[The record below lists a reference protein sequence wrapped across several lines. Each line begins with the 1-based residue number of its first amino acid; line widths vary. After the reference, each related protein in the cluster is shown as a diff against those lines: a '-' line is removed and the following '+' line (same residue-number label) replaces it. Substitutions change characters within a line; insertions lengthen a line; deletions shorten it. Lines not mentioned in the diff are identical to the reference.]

1 MISSAIDWSIKNRL
15 LVLVLTAFLVF
26 GGIWV
31 IYHTPM
37 DAIPDLSDTQV
48 IIYTQY
54 PGQSPGVVED
64 QVTYPLTTAMLSV
77 PKVKVVRGYSN
88 FDYSLV
94 YVIFKGGTDLYW
106 ARTRVLEYLNYVR
119 SQLPR
124 GVSPQLGP
132 DATGVGWV
140 YEYAL
145 VDKSGT
151 QSLQQLR
158 SLQDWYL
165 RYQLQTVPG
174 IAEVASVGGYV
185 KQYQVEVDPNKL
197 AQYGIS
203 LERVKNAIK
212 ASNSDVG
219 GGLVDRA
226 ETEYMVRGIGYIK
239 KTSDLRKVCI
249 GVGRDGTPILLG
261 QVAHVQ
267 IGPAPRRGV
276 ADLNGQ
282 GDVVGGIAVM
292 RSGEN
297 ALKVIEAFKK
307 KLAALK
313 SGLPKGVKIV
323 TVYDRSALIER
334 SIAFLREKLV
344 EELITVSL
352 VCILFLFHFRSALVA
367 IFMLPLGVLS
377 AFIIMYFQGLSS
389 NIMSL
394 GGIAIAM
401 GAMVDSAIIMV
412 ENAHKKM
419 EHGYDKARHW
429 EVIAAASKEVGPSL
443 FWSLLVITVSFFPIF
458 SLTGQSGRLFK
469 PLAFTKTYT
478 MGAAAFLAVLLAP
491 VLMGFFI
498 RGRIRPDR
506 ENPVTRALIRVYHPV
521 CEWVL
526 RHRIVVLIAS
536 LVILVSAAYPVMHLG
551 SEFMPPLDEGDILY
565 MPTTLPGVSITEA
578 KALLEQTDRIIKTF
592 PEVKS
597 VFGKAGRADT
607 ATDPAPLSMIETVIQ
622 LHQNPRYWPMVKE
635 DRWYSSWAPDWMKDL
650 LRHIWP
656 EQQHLTQKA
665 LIDQLND
672 AVHFPGLTN
681 SWTMPIRTRI
691 DMLSTGIKTPVGIK
705 VMGPNL
711 ATLDKLAKQV
721 EGVVQNIP
729 GTRSAY
735 AERVMGAYYMNY
747 TIDRD
752 AAARYGLNVQ
762 NVQDVI
768 ETALGG
774 MDITRTVEGLERYP
788 VNLIYMRNYRDNL
801 PALENVL
808 VPTPT
813 GTQVPISYLAHF
825 SIEKGPMT
833 ILTEGS
839 RKSAW
844 VYVDISTSDIGDY
857 VARAQKMV
865 NEKIHLPPKYNIEWS
880 GQYQYMMEARARLM
894 LVIPVTLA
902 IIILLLYFN
911 TKSFLKAA
919 LVMLA
924 VPFSLVGSFWLLYL
938 LHYNLSVAVAVGLI
952 ALAGLDAETGV
963 VMLLYLELAHELWEK
978 LGRMKTRGDLM
989 QAIYHGAVKRIRPK
1003 IMTVAAILAGLLPI
1017 MHGTGTGSQVMKRIA
1032 APMVGGVAT
1041 SLLLE
1046 LTIYPILYFYLK
1058 RGGLDPSPQPTSE
1071 DDVLESELAG
1081 EA

>member
-1 MISSAIDWSIKNRL
+1 MISSAIDWSIRNRF
-15 LVLVLTAFLVF
+15 LVLILTGFLVLS
-26 GGIWV
+26 GIWV

-48 IIYTQY
+48 IIYTKY

-64 QVTYPLTTAMLSV
+64 QVTYPLTTAMLAV
-77 PKVKVVRGYSN
+77 PNVKVVRGYSN
-88 FDYSLV
+88 FDFSLV
-94 YVIFKGGTDLYW
+94 YVIFKDGTDLYW
-106 ARTRVLEYLNYVR
+106 ARSRVLEYLNYV
-119 SQLPR
+119 SAQLPQ

-145 VDKSGT
+145 VDKSGKLN
-151 QSLQQLR
+151 LQQLR

-165 RYQLQTVPG
+165 RYQLQTVSG
-174 IAEVASVGGYV
+174 IAEVAPIGGYV

-197 AQYGIS
+197 ADYGIS
-203 LERVKNAIK
+203 LSQLSRSIK
-212 ASNSDVG
+212 ESNTDVG

-226 ETEYMVRGIGYIK
+226 ETEYMVRGLGYIK
-239 KTSDLRKVCI
+239 KVSDLRKVCI
-249 GVGRDGTPILLG
+249 GVGPGGIPVLLG
-261 QVAHVQ
+261 QVADVHL
-267 IGPAPRRGV
+267 GPEPRRGL
-276 ADLNGQ
+276 ADLNGR

-292 RSGEN
+292 RSGAN

-307 KLAALK
+307 KLNELK
-313 SGLPKGVKIV
+313 SGLPKGVEIV
-323 TVYDRSALIER
+323 PVYDRSALINR
-334 SIAFLREKLV
+334 SIDFLRGKLI

-367 IFMLPLGVLS
+367 IFMLPLGVIS
-377 AFIIMYFQGLSS
+377 AFMIMYFQGLNS

-429 EVIAAASKEVGPSL
+429 EIIASASKEVGPSL
-443 FWSLLVITVSFFPIF
+443 FFSLLVITVSFLPIF

-498 RGRIRPDR
+498 RGRIRPDS
-506 ENPVTRALIRVYHPV
+506 ENPVNRSLIRIYHPV
-521 CEWVL
+521 GEWVL
-526 RHRIVVLIAS
+526 HHRKTVLVAA
-536 LVILVSAAYPVMHLG
+536 LAILVSAVYPLMQLG
-551 SEFMPPLDEGDILY
+551 SEFMPPLNEGDLLY
-565 MPTTLPGVSITEA
+565 MPTTLPGISIAED
-578 KALLEQTDRIIKTF
+578 KRLLEQTDRIIKTF

-607 ATDPAPLSMIETVIQ
+607 ATDPAPLDMLETVIQ
-622 LHQNPRYWPMVKE
+622 LHQDRSKWPEVKE
-635 DRWYSSWAPDWMKDL
+635 HRWYSSWAPGWMTDL
-650 LRHIWP
+650 LRHVWP
-656 EQQHLTQKA
+656 EERHLTQKE

-672 AVHFPGLTN
+672 AVHFPGLVN
-681 SWTMPIRTRI
+681 AWTLPIRTRI

-705 VMGPNL
+705 VMGPDLPTL
-711 ATLDKLAKQV
+711 ARLAKQV
-721 EGVVQNIP
+721 ESVVHKIP
-729 GTRSAY
+729 GTRSVY
-735 AERVMGAYYMNY
+735 AERVMGAYYMDY

-752 AAARYGLNVQ
+752 AAARYGLTIQ

-768 ETALGG
+768 ESALGG
-774 MDITRTVEGLERYP
+774 MNITRTVEGLERFP
-788 VNLIYMRNYRDNL
+788 VNLRYMRSYRDNL

-825 SIEKGPMT
+825 SITKGPMT
-833 ILTEGS
+833 VLTEGS

-844 VYVDISTSDIGDY
+844 VYVDLDTSDIGDY
-857 VARAQKMV
+857 VARAQKIV
-865 NEKIHLPPKYNIEWS
+865 SEKVHLPPKYNLQWS

-894 LVIPVTLA
+894 IVIPVTLA
-902 IIILLLYFN
+902 IIVLLLYFN
-911 TKSFLKAA
+911 TKSFAKAA

-963 VMLLYLELAHELWEK
+963 VMLLYLDLAHQLWERV
-978 LGRMKTRGDLM
+978 GRMKTRGDLM

-1017 MHGTGTGSQVMKRIA
+1017 MHGTGTGSEVMKRIA

-1046 LTIYPILYFYLK
+1046 LTIYPVLYFYLK
-1058 RGGLDPSPQPTSE
+1058 RGGLDSTLEPTSNE
-1071 DDVLESELAG
+1071 EVLEIG
-1081 EA
+1081 

>member
-1 MISSAIDWSIKNRL
+1 MISSAIDWSIRNRL
-15 LVLVLTAFLVF
+15 LVLILTGFLMLAGV
-26 GGIWV
+26 WV

-48 IIYTQY
+48 IIYTKY

-77 PKVKVVRGYSN
+77 PKVKVVRAYSN
-88 FDYSLV
+88 FDFSLV
-94 YVIFKGGTDLYW
+94 YVIFNDGTDVYW
-106 ARTRVLEYLNYVR
+106 ARSRVLEYLNYVR
-119 SQLPR
+119 AQLPQ

-140 YEYAL
+140 YQYAL
-145 VDKSGT
+145 VDKSGKH
-151 QSLQQLR
+151 SLQELR

-174 IAEVASVGGYV
+174 IAEVAPIGGFV

-197 AQYGIS
+197 ADYGID
-203 LERVKNAIK
+203 LPKLADAIK
-212 ASNSDVG
+212 RSNSDVG

-226 ETEYMVRGIGYIK
+226 ETEYMVRGRGYVRKIE
-239 KTSDLRKVCI
+239 DLRKVSL
-249 GVGRDGTPILLG
+249 GVDPGGRPILLG
-261 QVAHVQ
+261 QVADIHL
-267 IGPAPRRGV
+267 GPEPRRGL
-276 ADLNGQ
+276 ADLDGR

-297 ALKVIEAFKK
+297 ALKVIETFKK
-307 KLAALK
+307 KLAELQ
-313 SGLPKGVKIV
+313 SGLPKGVEIV
-323 TVYDRSALIER
+323 PVYDRSALIER
-334 SIAFLREKLV
+334 SIDFLRGKLV

-367 IFMLPLGVLS
+367 ICILPLGVLS
-377 AFIIMYFQGLSS
+377 AFIIMYFQGLTS

-419 EHGYDKARHW
+419 ERNYDKTRHW
-429 EVIAAASKEVGPSL
+429 EIIASASKEVGPSL
-443 FWSLLVITVSFFPIF
+443 FWSLLVITVSFLPIF
-458 SLTGQSGRLFK
+458 SLTGQAGRLFK

-491 VLMGFFI
+491 VLMGYFI
-498 RGRIRPDR
+498 RGRIRTDSQ
-506 ENPVTRALIRVYHPV
+506 NPITRSLIRLYHPV

-526 RHRIVVLIAS
+526 HHPKSILMGSLIIMAS
-536 LVILVSAAYPVMHLG
+536 ALWPFQHLG
-551 SEFMPPLDEGDILY
+551 SEFMPPLDEGDLLY
-565 MPTTLPGVSITEA
+565 MPTTLPGISITQA
-578 KALLEQTDRIIKTF
+578 KTLLEQTDRIIKTF

-607 ATDPAPLSMIETVIQ
+607 ATDPAPLSMLETTIE
-622 LHQNPRYWPMVKE
+622 LHQDPNKWPMVKE
-635 DRWYSSWAPDWMKDL
+635 HRWYSPWAPDWMQNL
-650 LRHIWP
+650 LRPIWP
-656 EQQHLTQKA
+656 EQRHLTQKE
-665 LIDQLND
+665 LIDELND
-672 AVHFPGLTN
+672 AVHIPGLTN
-681 SWTMPIRTRI
+681 AWTMPIAARI
-691 DMLSTGIKTPVGIK
+691 DMLSTGIKTPVGVK
-705 VMGPNL
+705 VTGADL
-711 ATLDKLAKQV
+711 ATLDRLARQV
-721 EGVVQNIP
+721 EAVVRGVP
-729 GTRSAY
+729 GARSVY
-735 AERVMGAYYMNY
+735 AERVMGQYYMDY

-762 NVQDVI
+762 DVQDVI
-768 ETALGG
+768 ESALGG
-774 MDITRTVEGLERYP
+774 ENITRTVEGLERFP
-788 VNLIYMRNYRDNL
+788 VNLRYMRNYRDDI
-801 PALENVL
+801 PALQQVL

-813 GTQVPISYLAHF
+813 GAQVPISYLAHF
-825 SIEKGPMT
+825 SIEKGPMA
-833 ILTEGS
+833 ILTENS

-844 VYVDISTSDIGDY
+844 VYVDLDTADIGDF
-857 VARAQKMV
+857 VARAQRSV
-865 NEKIHLPPKYNIEWS
+865 SEKVHLPPKYNIEWS
-880 GQYQYMMEARARLM
+880 GQYQFMMEARERLM
-894 LVIPVTLA
+894 LVIPITLA
-902 IIILLLYFN
+902 LIVLLLFFN
-911 TKSFLKAA
+911 TKSFAKAA

-938 LHYNLSVAVAVGLI
+938 LHYNLSAAVAVGLI

-963 VMLLYLELAHELWEK
+963 VMLLYLDLAHDLWER

-989 QAIYHGAVKRIRPK
+989 QSIYHGAVKRIRPK

-1046 LTIYPILYFYLK
+1046 LTIYPVLYFYLK
-1058 RGGLDPSPQPTSE
+1058 RRRLDPSLQPTSE
-1071 DDVLESELAG
+1071 AEVED
-1081 EA
+1081 

>member
-1 MISSAIDWSIKNRL
+1 MISSAIDWSVRNRL
-15 LVLVLTAFLVF
+15 LVLVLTGFLVLS
-26 GGIWV
+26 GVWV

-48 IIYTQY
+48 IIYTKY

-77 PKVKVVRGYSN
+77 PKVSVVRGYSN
-88 FDYSLV
+88 FDFSLV
-94 YVIFKGGTDLYW
+94 YVIFKDGTDLYW
-106 ARTRVLEYLNYVR
+106 ARSRVLEYLNYVR
-119 SQLPR
+119 AQLPR
-124 GVSPQLGP
+124 EVSPQLGP
-132 DATGVGWV
+132 DATGVGWIF
-140 YEYAL
+140 EYAL
-145 VDKSGT
+145 VDKSGKH
-151 QSLQQLR
+151 SLQELR

-174 IAEVASVGGYV
+174 IAEVASIGGYV

-197 AQYGIS
+197 ADYGIG
-203 LERVKNAIK
+203 LQKLADAIK
-212 ASNSDVG
+212 RSNSDVG
-219 GGLVDRA
+219 GGLVNRA
-226 ETEYMVRGIGYIK
+226 ETEYMVRGLGYIRK
-239 KTSDLRKVCI
+239 IDDLRKVSI
-249 GVGRDGTPILLG
+249 GVDPGGRPVLLG
-261 QVAHVQ
+261 QVADIHL
-267 IGPAPRRGV
+267 GPEPRRGL
-276 ADLNGQ
+276 ADLDGR

-292 RSGEN
+292 RTGEN
-297 ALKVIEAFKK
+297 ALKVIEAFKQ
-307 KLAALK
+307 KLAELK
-313 SGLPKGVKIV
+313 SGLPKGVEVV

-334 SIAFLREKLV
+334 SIDFLRGKLV

-377 AFIIMYFQGLSS
+377 AFIIMYFQGLNS

-419 EHGYDKARHW
+419 ERGYDKARHW
-429 EVIAAASKEVGPSL
+429 EIIASASKEVGPSL
-443 FWSLLVITVSFFPIF
+443 FWSLLVITVSFLPIF

-506 ENPVTRALIRVYHPV
+506 QNPITRALIRIYHPV

-526 RHRIVVLIAS
+526 HHPRT
-536 LVILVSAAYPVMHLG
+536 ILVGALLVMATTLWPLQHLG
-551 SEFMPPLDEGDILY
+551 SEFMPPLDEGDLLY
-565 MPTTLPGVSITEA
+565 MPTTLPGISITQA
-578 KALLEQTDRIIKTF
+578 KSLLEQTDRIIKAF

-607 ATDPAPLSMIETVIQ
+607 ATDPAPLSMLETTIQ
-622 LHQNPRYWPMVKE
+622 LHQDPDKWPMVKE
-635 DRWYSSWAPDWMKDL
+635 HRWYSSWATDWMKDL
-650 LRHIWP
+650 LRPVWP
-656 EQQHLTQKA
+656 EEHHLTQQEFINE
-665 LIDQLND
+665 LDE

-681 SWTMPIRTRI
+681 AWTMPIRTRI

-711 ATLDKLAKQV
+711 ATLARLAKQV
-721 EGVVQNIP
+721 EAVVRNIR
-729 GTRSAY
+729 GTRSVY
-735 AERVMGAYYMNY
+735 AERVMGGYYMDY
-747 TIDRD
+747 AIDRD

-762 NVQDVI
+762 DVQDVI
-768 ETALGG
+768 ESALGG
-774 MDITRTVEGLERYP
+774 ENITRTVEGLERFP
-788 VNLIYMRNYRDNL
+788 VNLRYMRNYREDI
-801 PALENVL
+801 PALQQVL

-813 GTQVPISYLAHF
+813 GAQVPISYLAHF
-825 SIEKGPMT
+825 SITNGPMMV
-833 ILTEGS
+833 LTENS

-844 VYVDISTSDIGDY
+844 VYVDLDTADIGDY
-857 VARAQKMV
+857 VARSQRIV
-865 NEKIHLPPKYNIEWS
+865 SEKVHLPPKYNIEWS

-894 LVIPVTLA
+894 LVIPVTLV

-911 TKSFLKAA
+911 TKSFAKAA

-963 VMLLYLELAHELWEK
+963 VMLLYLDLAHQLWER

-989 QAIYHGAVKRIRPK
+989 QSIYHGAVKRIRPK

-1046 LTIYPILYFYLK
+1046 LTIYPVLYFYLK
-1058 RGGLDPSPQPTSE
+1058 RPHLDPSLQPTSQTEVE
-1071 DDVLESELAG
+1071 D
-1081 EA
+1081 

>member
-1 MISSAIDWSIKNRL
+1 MISSTIDWSIRNRL
-15 LVLVLTAFLVF
+15 LVLVLTGFLVF

-48 IIYTQY
+48 IIYTRY

-88 FDYSLV
+88 FDFSLV
-94 YVIFKGGTDLYW
+94 YVIFKSGTNLYW

-119 SQLPR
+119 SQLPQ

-145 VDKSGT
+145 VDKSGNL
-151 QSLQQLR
+151 SLQQLR

-174 IAEVASVGGYV
+174 IAEVAPIGGYV
-185 KQYQVEVDPNKL
+185 KQYQVTVDPNKL
-197 AQYGIS
+197 ADYGIS
-203 LERVKNAIK
+203 IERVQNAIK
-212 ASNSDVG
+212 RSNSDVG

-226 ETEYMVRGIGYIK
+226 ETEYMVRGLGYIK
-239 KTSDLRKVCI
+239 KISDLRKVCI
-249 GVGRDGTPILLG
+249 GLDPDGRPVLLG
-261 QVAHVQ
+261 DVAH
-267 IGPAPRRGV
+267 IHLGPAPRRGV
-276 ADLNGQ
+276 ADLNGE

-292 RSGEN
+292 RYGAN

-307 KLAALK
+307 KLAELK

-323 TVYDRSALIER
+323 TVYDRSGLIER
-334 SIAFLREKLV
+334 SIAFLRGKLT

-367 IFMLPLGVLS
+367 ICMLPLGVLS
-377 AFIIMYFQGLSS
+377 AFIIMYFQGLTS

-419 EHGYDKARHW
+419 ERGYDKERHW
-429 EVIAAASKEVGPSL
+429 EVIASAAKEVGPSL
-443 FWSLLVITVSFFPIF
+443 FWSLLVITVSFLPIF

-498 RGRIRPDR
+498 RGRIRPDG
-506 ENPVTRALIRVYHPV
+506 ENPITRSLIRIYHPV
-521 CEWVL
+521 FEWVL
-526 RHRIVVLIAS
+526 HHPKTILIGALIVMVTALWPIK
-536 LVILVSAAYPVMHLG
+536 HLG
-551 SEFMPPLDEGDILY
+551 SEFMPPLNEGVILY
-565 MPTTLPGVSITEA
+565 MPTSLPGISISEA
-578 KALLEQTDRIIKTF
+578 KTLLEQTDRIIKTF
-592 PEVKS
+592 PEVRS

-607 ATDPAPLSMIETVIQ
+607 ATDPAPLNMIETVIQ
-622 LHQNPRYWPMVKE
+622 LHHNPDKWPMVKE
-635 DRWYSSWAPDWMKDL
+635 HRWYSSWAPDWMKDL

-656 EQQHLTQKA
+656 EEHHLTQKEFINELNNA
-665 LIDQLND
+665 L
-672 AVHFPGLTN
+672 HFPGLTN
-681 SWTMPIRTRI
+681 DWTMPIRARI
-691 DMLSTGIKTPVGIK
+691 DMLSTGIKTPLGIK
-705 VMGPNL
+705 VMGASL
-711 ATLDKLAKQV
+711 VTLDRLAKQI
-721 EGVVQNIP
+721 GAVVRNIP
-729 GTRSAY
+729 GTRSVY

-747 TIDRD
+747 TIDRN
-752 AAARYGLNVQ
+752 AAARYGLNVED
-762 NVQDVI
+762 VQDVI

-774 MDITRTVEGLERYP
+774 ENITRTVEGLERFP
-788 VNLIYMRNYRDNL
+788 VNLRYMRDYRDNI
-801 PALENVL
+801 PALQQVL

-813 GTQVPISYLAHF
+813 GAQVPISYLAHF
-825 SIEKGPMT
+825 SIAKGPMT
-833 ILTEGS
+833 ILTENS

-844 VYVDISTSDIGDY
+844 IYVDLSTSDIGDY
-857 VARAQKMV
+857 VARAKKIV
-865 NEKIHLPPKYNIEWS
+865 SEKIHLPPKYNIEWS

-894 LVIPVTLA
+894 IVIPITLA
-902 IIILLLYFN
+902 IIIVLLYFN
-911 TKSFLKAA
+911 TKSFTKAA

-938 LHYNLSVAVAVGLI
+938 LHYNLSVAVAIGLI

-963 VMLLYLELAHELWEK
+963 VMLLYLELAHGLWER
-978 LGRMKTRGDLM
+978 LGRMRTRGDLV

-1017 MHGTGTGSQVMKRIA
+1017 MHGTGTGSATMKRIA
-1032 APMVGGVAT
+1032 APMVGGVVT

-1046 LTIYPILYFYLK
+1046 LTIYPVLYFYLK
-1058 RGGLDPSPQPTSE
+1058 RRRLNPSLQPTSE
-1071 DDVLESELAG
+1071 EEVLDEG
-1081 EA
+1081 